1 MLPQRAAQSL
11 IDARIWLL
19 DAAAEIGVDIRTLA
33 AANVG
38 EILNRK
44 PHGHPPEAIAG
55 VLAQMIEAGEIA
67 VLRDFRRT
75 AQPRAVSEAQIAD
88 LLFEPREGGRPSWYR
103 LTERGGAEWEAWAKP
118 QWSRYSS
125 GGSRN
130 NKSAILAA
138 TASVAEELLGLEE
151 YLEHQ
156 RTIVPGSIRRRT
168 FRNWRAT
175 YWKTLPEGHLIAFRT
190 RPQPRSEWSPMPHR
204 EWARWVDLRRFY
216 LKPADCGF

>member
-1 MLPQRAAQSL
+1 M
-11 IDARIWLL
+11 L
-19 DAAAEIGVDIRTLA
+19 DAAVEHGVDIRTLA
-33 AANVG
+33 ASNVG

-55 VLAQMIEAGEIA
+55 VLARMSADGEI
-67 VLRDFRRT
+67 LFHRDFART
-75 AQPRAVSEAQIAD
+75 APAEAFDEPQLLALLAEPRAT
-88 LLFEPREGGRPSWYR
+88 GRPSWYR
-103 LTERGGAEWEAWAKP
+103 LTERGGAEWEAWARP
-118 QWSRYSS
+118 QWSRYNTSC
-125 GGSRN
+125 GRGN
-130 NKSAILAA
+130 LAAIGAA

-156 RTIVPGSIRRRT
+156 RVIVAGSIRRRA

-204 EWARWVDLRRFY
+204 EWARWVDLRKFY